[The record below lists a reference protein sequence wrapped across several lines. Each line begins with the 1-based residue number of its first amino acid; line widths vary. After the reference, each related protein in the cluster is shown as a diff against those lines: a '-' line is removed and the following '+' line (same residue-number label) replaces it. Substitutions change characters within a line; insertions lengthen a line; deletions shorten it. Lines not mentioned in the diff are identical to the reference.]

1 MTSESQTTTLVD
13 LIADKEHVENVQD
26 LLDALLAHPSTHAK
40 TSEWAR
46 ATMVK
51 TYTSE
56 VASLSNQE
64 HGLHYIVGGITE
76 EKLQAFDIDVVSQT
90 MSAGAPCL
98 WELIGGLLVADTDL
112 KSRRDKRREQAAE
125 KGGVDR
131 N

>member
-1 MTSESQTTTLVD
+1 MTSESRTTTLVD
-13 LIADKEHVENVQD
+13 LIGGVIADKELEHVEHVQD
-26 LLDALLAHPSTHAK
+26 LLNALLAHPSTHAN

-76 EKLQAFDIDVVSQT
+76 EKLQGFDIDIVSQT
-90 MSAGAPCL
+90 MCYDFNNHQQTG
-98 WELIGGLLVADTDL
+98 
-112 KSRRDKRREQAAE
+112 Q
-125 KGGVDR
+125 
-131 N
+131 